1 MKTTYYSKPRTY
13 GGRYFILSDLETL
26 TFCKGLTGS
35 CVRSYQWHESI
46 VDNLTQ
52 KQLKQV
58 EESLLKSGYKELT
71 NEDYY
76 NIILKDELS
85 KSSIDL
91 KTISLESNNRKE
103 LYSNLKDFCIENANK
118 GLNFGKYGLP
128 VTNYNRYGKP
138 NDANIML
145 GLKRLGVKVD
155 SVTVSERT
163 QYMST
168 DIEILIKW

>member
-1 MKTTYYSKPRTY
+1 MKITYYSKPRTY
-13 GGRYFILSDLETL
+13 GGCYFILSDLETL

-85 KSSIDL
+85 KPSIDL

-128 VTNYNRYGKP
+128 VTTYNRYGKP

-145 GLKRLGVKVD
+145 GLKRLGVAVD
-155 SVTVSERT
+155 SVTVSENT
-163 QYMST
+163 QYMTSS
-168 DIEILIKW
+168 IEILIKW

>member
-13 GGRYFILSDLETL
+13 GGRYFILADLETL
-26 TFCKGLTGS
+26 TFCQGLTGS
-35 CVRSYQWHESI
+35 CDRSYQWHDSI

-128 VTNYNRYGKP
+128 VTTYNRYGKP

-145 GLKRLGVKVD
+145 GLKRLGVAVD
-155 SVTVSERT
+155 SVTVSENT
-163 QYMST
+163 QYMTSS
-168 DIEILIKW
+168 IEILIKW

>member
-13 GGRYFILSDLETL
+13 GGRYFILADLETL
-26 TFCKGLTGS
+26 TFCQGLTGS
-35 CVRSYQWHESI
+35 CVRSYQWYESV
-46 VDNLTQ
+46 VDGLTQ

-58 EESLLKSGYKELT
+58 KESLLNSGYKELT

-85 KSSIDL
+85 KPSIDL

-128 VTNYNRYGKP
+128 VTTYNSYGKP

-145 GLKRLGVKVD
+145 GLKRLGVSVD
-155 SVTVSERT
+155 SVTVSENT
-163 QYMST
+163 QYMTTS
-168 DIEILIKW
+168 IEILIKW